1 MLLFVKLHYSHRDHP
16 ITPTTDQPD
25 RDNTELKKER
35 EPSVSSHL

>member
-1 MLLFVKLHYSHRDHP
+1 MATEITLLYLQQ
-16 ITPTTDQPD
+16 DQPD